1 MKSLSLGVAAT
12 LAAAALYEPL
22 RVLVLADRF
31 GDAVGGVGGWGGL
44 TNIGVPRENC
54 PTTVGGAD
62 APYCFV
68 RGAFLGLTPFAL
80 AVMGALT
87 FPLAASAVAAGAL
100 RSRKSPLEPPLE
112 LMSRRALALAV
123 TC

>member
-12 LAAAALYEPL
+12 LAAATLYEPL

-31 GDAVGGVGGWGGL
+31 GDAVSGVGGWGGL
-44 TNIGVPRENC
+44 TNIGVPRESC
-54 PTTVGGAD
+54 TTTPGGAD

-87 FPLAASAVAAGAL
+87 LPLAASAVAAGVGAL
-100 RSRKSPLEPPLE
+100 RSRKPPHP
-112 LMSRRALALAV
+112 RKP
-123 TC
+123 